1 MESIDKQIYTKISR
15 FKRGKIIFP
24 EDFILAGSQD
34 AIRQALHR
42 LVKKSVLTRLAPG
55 IFLYPKLDKELGML
69 NPSIDEIANAIA
81 KRDKARI
88 VPTGIQAMNSL
99 GLSTQ
104 VPMKIVYLTDGA
116 PRTIKLGKRTIKF
129 KKTTPKN
136 LAAKSRVC
144 ELVIQA
150 LRIIG
155 RNNVTQD
162 QLNRINRV
170 LANESQDAL
179 IHDSRLAPAWI
190 GKIMLETLKSE

>member
-15 FKRGKIIFP
+15 FKRGKIVFP
-24 EDFILAGSQD
+24 EDFMLTDSQV

-42 LVKKSVLTRLAPG
+42 LVKKEILIRLAPG
-55 IFLYPKLDKELGML
+55 IFLYPRLDKEIGILY
-69 NPSIDEIANAIA
+69 PSTEEIANAIA

-88 VPTGIQAMNSL
+88 IPTGIQAMNSL

-116 PRTIKLGKRTIKF
+116 PRTIKLGKRSIKF

-136 LAAKSRVC
+136 LMAKSRVC

-162 QLNRINRV
+162 QLNRINDV
-170 LANESQDAL
+170 LANESREAL
-179 IHDSRLAPAWI
+179 IHDSRLAPDWI
-190 GKIMLETLKSE
+190 GKLMLEALKTE

>member
-1 MESIDKQIYTKISR
+1 MESIDKQISTKISKS
-15 FKRGKIIFP
+15 KRGKIFFP
-24 EDFILAGSQD
+24 EDFILTGGQD

-42 LVKKSVLTRLAPG
+42 LVRKEVLTRLAPG
-55 IFLYPKLDKELGML
+55 IFLYPKLDKEFGML
-69 NPSIDEIANAIA
+69 YPSIDEIANAIA

-88 VPTGIQAMNSL
+88 IPTGIQAMNSL

-104 VPMKIVYLTDGA
+104 VPMKIVYLTDGT

-136 LAAKSRVC
+136 LMAKSRVC

-155 RNNVTQD
+155 NNNVTQD
-162 QLNRINRV
+162 QLNRIKEV
-170 LANESQDAL
+170 LVNESKDAL

-190 GKIMLETLKSE
+190 GKIILETLNSE

>member
-1 MESIDKQIYTKISR
+1 
-15 FKRGKIIFP
+15 
-24 EDFILAGSQD
+24 
-34 AIRQALHR
+34 
-42 LVKKSVLTRLAPG
+42 
-55 IFLYPKLDKELGML
+55 
-69 NPSIDEIANAIA
+69 
-81 KRDKARI
+81 
-88 VPTGIQAMNSL
+88 L

-104 VPMKIVYLTDGA
+104 VPMKIVYLTDGT
-116 PRTIKLGKRTIKF
+116 PRTIKLGKRTIRF

-136 LAAKSRVC
+136 LTAKSRIC

-170 LANESQDAL
+170 LANESQDTL

-190 GKIMLETLKSE
+190 GKIMLETLKTE